1 MVKPG
6 MQMAEKMP
14 DAYIQ
19 LWGASLLRG
28 MTVTVAGIC
37 RIDCHLLEIF
47 LFRFISTYG

>member
-28 MTVTVAGIC
+28 MPIVVC
-37 RIDCHLLEIF
+37 NLHD
-47 LFRFISTYG
+47 